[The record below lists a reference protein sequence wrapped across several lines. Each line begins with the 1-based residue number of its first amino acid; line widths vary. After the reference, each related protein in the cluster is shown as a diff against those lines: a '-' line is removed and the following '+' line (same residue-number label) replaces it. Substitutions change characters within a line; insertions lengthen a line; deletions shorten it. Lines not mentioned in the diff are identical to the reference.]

1 MDVLSEVLQTVRLNG
16 AIFFD
21 MVFFSPWVG
30 QSPAS
35 SAIAGSVMP
44 TAEHVINFHFLMEGS
59 CWAEMTDPL
68 TGPVHLHAGDAIIY
82 PRGDA
87 NVLSSAPGMR
97 ANPDLAMYYRPND
110 RQLPF
115 VLHQTS
121 STGERCHFVCGYFGC
136 DAHPFNPLLDALPR
150 MLHTHYATTPGSW
163 ISDLIRLACAESS
176 RARRGGETVLAKAS
190 ELMFVEAVRDH
201 IERLPEGSFGW
212 LSGLRD
218 PHVGKALQLI
228 HAKPCEDLTLSMLAQ
243 GVGLSRSIF
252 AERFSSFLGIGPMHY
267 VTRWRMQLA
276 VRLLEQAGISIAQ
289 AGAQVGYESEAAFNR
304 AFKRHVGVPPG
315 EWRRNRV
322 ARLRRISTA
331 EP

>member
-97 ANPDLAMYYRPND
+97 ANPDLAMYY
-110 RQLPF
+110 
-115 VLHQTS
+115 
-121 STGERCHFVCGYFGC
+121 
-136 DAHPFNPLLDALPR
+136 
-150 MLHTHYATTPGSW
+150 
-163 ISDLIRLACAESS
+163 
-176 RARRGGETVLAKAS
+176 
-190 ELMFVEAVRDH
+190 
-201 IERLPEGSFGW
+201 
-212 LSGLRD
+212 
-218 PHVGKALQLI
+218 
-228 HAKPCEDLTLSMLAQ
+228 
-243 GVGLSRSIF
+243 
-252 AERFSSFLGIGPMHY
+252 
-267 VTRWRMQLA
+267 
-276 VRLLEQAGISIAQ
+276 
-289 AGAQVGYESEAAFNR
+289 
-304 AFKRHVGVPPG
+304 
-315 EWRRNRV
+315 
-322 ARLRRISTA
+322 
-331 EP
+331 